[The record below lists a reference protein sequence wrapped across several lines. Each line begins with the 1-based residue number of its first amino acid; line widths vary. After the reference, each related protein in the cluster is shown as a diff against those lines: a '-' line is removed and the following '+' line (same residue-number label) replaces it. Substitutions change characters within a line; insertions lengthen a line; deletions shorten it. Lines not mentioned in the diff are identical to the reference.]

1 MKRNIIVAK
10 KALPSSLCEEII
22 ELGKSKLNKGGVGLN
37 EKGGVVNKEI
47 RNSEI
52 CFFNGSIPYF
62 NLYKPLLEL
71 VTYVNNTFY
80 NFDITEPETFQLT
93 KYDEKNQGFYKPHE
107 DGFYEGEINVPV
119 RKLSMSLQLTSP
131 EYYEGGQLEFPDDKK
146 SFVEEDAREQGTA
159 IFFPSYLKHGVKPV
173 TKGIRYSLVSWFV
186 GPSFR

>member
-10 KALPSSLCEEII
+10 KALSPILCNEII
-22 ELGKSKLNKGGVGLN
+22 ELGKNQLHKGGVG
-37 EKGGVVNKEI
+37 KGDVNKKI

-52 CFFNGSIPYF
+52 CFFNGSLTYF
-62 NLYKPLLEL
+62 NLYKPILEL
-71 VTYVNNTFY
+71 VQHVNNEFY
-80 NFDITEPETFQLT
+80 NFNIIEPETFQLT
-93 KYDEKNQGFYKPHE
+93 RYHEKNQGFYKPHE
-107 DGFYEGEINVPV
+107 DGFYEGEPNIPV

-173 TKGIRYSLVSWFV
+173 TKGIRYSLVSWFI

>member
-10 KALPSSLCEEII
+10 KAIPPYLCEEII
-22 ELGKSKLNKGGVGLN
+22 ELGKSKLSKGGVGSN
-37 EKGGVVNKEI
+37 EVGAVINKKV
-47 RNSEI
+47 RNSEV

-71 VTYVNNTFY
+71 VTHVNNTFY

-93 KYDEKNQGFYKPHE
+93 KYDEVNKGFYKPHE
-107 DGFYEGEINVPV
+107 DGFYEGDPTIPV

-131 EYYEGGQLEFPDDKK
+131 EYYEGGQLEFPNDKQ

-159 IFFPSYLKHGVKPV
+159 IFFPSYLKHGVQPV
-173 TKGIRYSLVSWFV
+173 TKGIRYSLVSWFK